1 MRKRNI
7 WQLNGH
13 LGMVPLDIQ
22 GVCLNRALRAF
33 SGWPKGTAKEQN
45 IQQREQSVY
54 KHTSIEQHV
63 VYVHGSLLDV
73 TRELMSSSEI
83 QLERS
88 WGSPFP
94 LILENVN
101 FFFF

>member
-1 MRKRNI
+1 
-7 WQLNGH
+7 
-13 LGMVPLDIQ
+13 MVPLDIQ
-22 GVCLNRALRAF
+22 GVFLNRALRAF

-54 KHTSIEQHV
+54 KHMSIEQHV
-63 VYVHGSLLDV
+63 AYVHGSLLDV
-73 TRELMSSSEI
+73 TREHMSGSEI

-94 LILENVN
+94 PHTRKCYFLFLLGKEGGIYDVLI
-101 FFFF
+101 